1 MYDISHDNNHDW
13 QEYHRCDAVFF
24 TVHQVRR
31 HAVLIHSV
39 IEVLSISSLVIV
51 VFRFLH
57 CIVTNFSLRTC
68 KSSDLYSLVLA
79 SISDDSFPW
88 GWS

>member
-1 MYDISHDNNHDW
+1 MFHDIDIVLRDWANLALYGISHDNNHDW

-39 IEVLSISSLVIV
+39 IEILSVSSLVIV
-51 VFRFLH
+51 VLGFFT
-57 CIVTNFSLRTC
+57 V
-68 KSSDLYSLVLA
+68 
-79 SISDDSFPW
+79 
-88 GWS
+88 